1 MLRAYSMLILLWV
14 FFFTAIVPHSY
25 GMTITWNPN
34 TEQDLGGYNFYCGTS
49 SGYYTTVIDLGN
61 VTSYAFTDLFM
72 YEHVPYFV
80 ALTAYDISDN
90 ESSYS
95 LELALSL
102 DDDIDYEDNCPDVY
116 NPDQKDTYPP
126 VGNDIGD
133 ACDCEADFACDGD
146 VDGGDVA
153 LFRTEVARNRFNHP
167 CTNDDPC
174 NGDFDCDGDVDG
186 WDNSL
191 FKADSGRNEY
201 NKPCPLCTPGE
212 WCNYR

>member
-1 MLRAYSMLILLWV
+1 MPRVYSMLILLWV
-14 FFFTAIVPHSY
+14 FSFTAIVPHSY
-25 GMTITWNPN
+25 GTTITWNQN
-34 TEQDLGGYNFYCGTS
+34 IEEDLGGYNFYCGTS

-80 ALTAYDISDN
+80 ALTAYDIADN

-126 VGNDIGD
+126 GGNGIGD
-133 ACDCEADFACDGD
+133 ACECNTDFDCNQK
-146 VDGGDVA
+146 VDLADVA
-153 LFRTEVARNRFNHP
+153 ILKQEFSRTDCSELDP
-167 CTNDDPC
+167 CFPDC
-174 NGDFDCDGDVDG
+174 NGDGKVDLIDLVIMKTEFLRTDCP
-186 WDNSL
+186 
-191 FKADSGRNEY
+191 A
-201 NKPCPLCTPGE
+201 CP
-212 WCNYR
+212 

>member
-1 MLRAYSMLILLWV
+1 MPRVYSMLILLWV

-25 GMTITWNPN
+25 GTTITWNPN

-61 VTSYAFTDLFM
+61 VTSYAFAELLM

-126 VGNDIGD
+126 GGNGIGD
-133 ACDCEADFACDGD
+133 ACECNTDFHC
-146 VDGGDVA
+146 
-153 LFRTEVARNRFNHP
+153 NRK
-167 CTNDDPC
+167 
-174 NGDFDCDGDVDG
+174 
-186 WDNSL
+186 S
-191 FKADSGRNEY
+191 
-201 NKPCPLCTPGE
+201 
-212 WCNYR
+212 